1 MGGTSRLNEREVTGR
16 RGKEKK
22 KENLRVDPSEEAE
35 VPEAD
40 VTQRD
45 RPNSVV

>member
-16 RGKEKK
+16 RGKE
-22 KENLRVDPSEEAE
+22 ENLRLDPSGEAE

-40 VTQRD
+40 VTQRA